1 MMKHSNT
8 APAVKLAQRLYDE
21 GDNKVKPTWEQLKP
35 YGGTQSYWI
44 ARAEKLMKL
53 DAIVSTLEDA

>member
-1 MMKHSNT
+1 MMQHSNKS
-8 APAVKLAQRLYDE
+8 PAAQLAQRLYEE

-44 ARAEKLMKL
+44 AQAEKLMQL
-53 DAIVSTLEDA
+53 QPLEQA